1 MPKTDAFI
9 SLDNLRQAQL
19 DSFAIRKTMAASREK
34 VSSLPEIRGENSI
47 ESRQQL
53 IDCMQRDRRCSI
65 YNLCYERIT
74 GAARHCAADVP

>member
-1 MPKTDAFI
+1 MSGPFI

-19 DSFAIRKTMAASREK
+19 ISFAIRKRMAASREK
-34 VSSLPEIRGENSI
+34 VSLLAEIRDENSI
-47 ESRQQL
+47 ASRQQL

-74 GAARHCAADVP
+74 DAARRCATDVP